1 MSHIA
6 IFDKSRTQRIVEAH
20 PCASGCRGDCGQ
32 GDHECEFE
40 RIRPAEAVSE
50 FAGPDEFESADIEV
64 LEWLTKTSFRA
75 SVVIFLGVVAWQKL
89 PALFDSLAVAFL

>member
-50 FAGPDEFESADIEV
+50 FAGPDEFESADMEF
-64 LEWLTKTSFRA
+64 LEDIAVYSLRA
-75 SVVIFLGVVAWQKL
+75 SVVIFVGVVAWQKL
-89 PALFDSLAVAFL
+89 PALLDSLAVAFL